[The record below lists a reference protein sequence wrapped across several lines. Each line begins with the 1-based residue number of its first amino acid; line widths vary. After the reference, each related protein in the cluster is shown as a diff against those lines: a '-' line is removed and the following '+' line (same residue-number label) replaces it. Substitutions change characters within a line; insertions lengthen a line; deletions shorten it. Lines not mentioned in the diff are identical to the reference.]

1 MHYTQDESYY
11 FLDVAGN
18 DPCVYLGI
26 KTGTKPEEM
35 LDALQMAQEG
45 GEAFQADKFVNRVPV
60 KKHDHVLIP
69 SGTVHCSGA
78 DTMVLEISATPYIFT
93 FKLWDWGRV
102 DLDGKPRPI
111 HLKHGAANIQWDRD
125 TEWVYKNLINK
136 QHEIYAGENGT
147 VVRTGLHDREFLD
160 TFRFTTSSALTVQR
174 NGSVHMLNLV
184 DGACAVLR
192 SKNESFEPMQLH
204 YAETCIVPQAAGEYE
219 ITSPDGD
226 EIKVIM
232 ACVRN

>member
-1 MHYTQDESYY
+1 M
-11 FLDVAGN
+11 
-18 DPCVYLGI
+18 
-26 KTGTKPEEM
+26 
-35 LDALQMAQEG
+35 
-45 GEAFQADKFVNRVPV
+45 
-60 KKHDHVLIP
+60 
-69 SGTVHCSGA
+69 
-78 DTMVLEISATPYIFT
+78 
-93 FKLWDWGRV
+93 
-102 DLDGKPRPI
+102 
-111 HLKHGAANIQWDRD
+111 
-125 TEWVYKNLINK
+125 YKNLINK

-160 TFRFTTSSALTVQR
+160 TFRFTTSSALTVKR

-192 SKNESFEPMQLH
+192 SKNESFEPIQLH